1 MEVGRAGARQAHDE
15 DRRDDLLVG
24 DGGEPCAVGDEAQT
38 LREEPD
44 DRVPGG
50 GETLGVEPGFAV
62 QCGDQDLERLPVRD
76 VAEIVEPGLL
86 ECGRDQ
92 LVGVEIAQ
100 CAGPV
105 VRWSLPRTRGRAA
118 SALVSRTRSASA
130 SPTMSTRA
138 TPVRPKT

>member
-1 MEVGRAGARQAHDE
+1 VEVSRAGAREAHDE
-15 DRRDDLLVG
+15 DGRDDLLVG
-24 DGGEPCAVGDEAQT
+24 DRGEPCAVGDEAQT

-44 DRVPGG
+44 DGVPGG
-50 GETLGVEPGFAV
+50 SEALGVEPGLAV

-76 VAEIVEPGLL
+76 VAEVVEPGLL
-86 ECGRDQ
+86 EGGRDQ

-100 CAGPV
+100 VSGPV
-105 VRWSLPRTRGRAA
+105 VRWSLSCTRGSAA
-118 SALVSRTRSASA
+118 SMLVSRTRSAPA